1 MEPLGRVERLGAM
14 SDPPPAATTWP
25 PRPGA
30 AMMRRML
37 RWFRI
42 VALAE
47 AVSYLVLLAAAVAK
61 RALDAPAR
69 SRRSAPSTACSFL
82 AYVGLAFAVRPIL
95 RWNPLTTAI
104 VVVAAVIPFGA
115 FVVERRLPD
124 TEPEAEPAP

>member
-1 MEPLGRVERLGAM
+1 
-14 SDPPPAATTWP
+14 
-25 PRPGA
+25 
-30 AMMRRML
+30 ML
-37 RWFRI
+37 RWFRT

-61 RALDAPAR
+61 RALDAPGPVEALG
-69 SRRSAPSTACSFL
+69 PVHGVLFL

-95 RWNPLTTAI
+95 RWNALTTAI
-104 VVVAAVIPFGA
+104 VIVAAVIPFGA